1 VLARCGVGVTQIG
14 ITVDWH
20 TYPKQSHITSD
31 VEFRDIEKWLVAT
44 RERTNEKERYVCTSL
59 LGQVPAVWIV
69 ERLPRPHGLGVRSE
83 CDCAQTSCFVPCSN
97 LRSLCNRS
105 GLCLSL

>member
-1 VLARCGVGVTQIG
+1 MQIG

-44 RERTNEKERYVCTSL
+44 RERTNEKERYVQSTTPTHRNAAFVHTSST
-59 LGQVPAVWIV
+59 
-69 ERLPRPHGLGVRSE
+69 HRS
-83 CDCAQTSCFVPCSN
+83 QP
-97 LRSLCNRS
+97 SLQC
-105 GLCLSL
+105 GAPLTQ